1 MFRGWRNVQPVTA
14 VSRTVG
20 LLVAFA
26 LVMFA
31 AVSCGGSSGSTVAE
45 LEEQR
50 DIAGLLEVAGAPL
63 GTAPQEEAIEALRR
77 LNDPTTYTLLE
88 EMLRTEAYP
97 GGEYVGDW
105 EVIDILGAVGGASA
119 APIIIDWARANYEP
133 AMPRWPDSNIVHAL
147 TAIGSDADETLAAV
161 VEAPVLSVTADG
173 REAKTID
180 DYLRGV
186 AFKALGGASAPEG
199 ERPVSTGPLGSD
211 RAEQAL
217 LTALRAE
224 PFCEL
229 GDCYSWGEAAGVA
242 IVRRRQ
248 ADPTPVLALLEDP
261 ASVRVYSGLVQLGLP
276 GSEPQLV
283 AALERNAA
291 DTRLAESMAQVYV
304 NSGNEML
311 ESAGRSWFHAN
322 GYLVIPGICT
332 TGNCEELELWGTLN
346 EPE

>member
-1 MFRGWRNVQPVTA
+1 M
-14 VSRTVG
+14 
-20 LLVAFA
+20 
-26 LVMFA
+26 
-31 AVSCGGSSGSTVAE
+31 
-45 LEEQR
+45 
-50 DIAGLLEVAGAPL
+50 
-63 GTAPQEEAIEALRR
+63 
-77 LNDPTTYTLLE
+77 
-88 EMLRTEAYP
+88 
-97 GGEYVGDW
+97 
-105 EVIDILGAVGGASA
+105 
-119 APIIIDWARANYEP
+119 
-133 AMPRWPDSNIVHAL
+133 
-147 TAIGSDADETLAAV
+147 
-161 VEAPVLSVTADG
+161 
-173 REAKTID
+173 
-180 DYLRGV
+180 
-186 AFKALGGASAPEG
+186 
-199 ERPVSTGPLGSD
+199 
-211 RAEQAL
+211 
-217 LTALRAE
+217 
-224 PFCEL
+224 
-229 GDCYSWGEAAGVA
+229 A

>member
-1 MFRGWRNVQPVTA
+1 M
-14 VSRTVG
+14 
-20 LLVAFA
+20 L
-26 LVMFA
+26 A
-31 AVSCGGSSGSTVAE
+31 AANCGGSSGPTVAE

-50 DIAGLLEVAGAPL
+50 DIAGLLEVVGEGGSIGAR
-63 GTAPQEEAIEALRR
+63 EDAIEALQC
-77 LNDPTTYTLLE
+77 LDDPTTYTLLE
-88 EMLRTEAYP
+88 EMLRTEKYP
-97 GGEYVGDW
+97 GGEYAGDW
-105 EVIDILGAVGGASA
+105 KVLDILGAVGGTPA

-147 TAIGSDADETLAAV
+147 TAMGSDADETLAAV
-161 VEAPVLSVTADG
+161 IEAPVLSVTADG
-173 REAKTID
+173 REAKTVD

-186 AFKALGGASAPEG
+186 AFKALGGAGAPEG
-199 ERPVSTGPLGSD
+199 QRPVSTGPLGSD

-229 GDCYSWGEAAGVA
+229 GDCSSWGEAAGVA
-242 IVRRRQ
+242 IVHRRQ
-248 ADPTPVLALLEDP
+248 ADPTPVFALLEDP

-276 GSEPQLV
+276 GSEPQLI

-291 DTRLAESMAQVYV
+291 STRLAKSMSETYV
-304 NSGNEML
+304 NSGNDL
-311 ESAGRSWFHAN
+311 LDSAGRSWFHSN

-346 EPE
+346 DPD

>member
-1 MFRGWRNVQPVTA
+1 MSA
-14 VSRTVG
+14 ASRTVG
-20 LLVAFA
+20 FLVALV
-26 LVMFA
+26 LVMLA
-31 AVSCGGSSGSTVAE
+31 AANCGGSSGPTVAE

-50 DIAGLLEVAGAPL
+50 DIAGLLEVVGEGGSIGAR
-63 GTAPQEEAIEALRR
+63 EDAIEALQC
-77 LNDPTTYTLLE
+77 LDDPTTYTLLE
-88 EMLRTEAYP
+88 EMLRTEKYP
-97 GGEYVGDW
+97 GGEYAGDW
-105 EVIDILGAVGGASA
+105 KVLDILGAVGGTPA

-147 TAIGSDADETLAAV
+147 TAMGSDADETLAAV
-161 VEAPVLSVTADG
+161 IEAPVLSVTADG
-173 REAKTID
+173 REAKTVD

-186 AFKALGGASAPEG
+186 AFKALGGAGAPEG
-199 ERPVSTGPLGSD
+199 QRPVSTGPLGSD

-229 GDCYSWGEAAGVA
+229 GDCSSWGEAAGVA
-242 IVRRRQ
+242 IVHRRQ
-248 ADPTPVLALLEDP
+248 ADPTPVFALLEDP

-276 GSEPQLV
+276 GSEPQLI

-291 DTRLAESMAQVYV
+291 STRLAKSMSETYV
-304 NSGNEML
+304 NSGNDL
-311 ESAGRSWFHAN
+311 LDSAGRSWFHSN

-346 EPE
+346 DPD

>member
-1 MFRGWRNVQPVTA
+1 
-14 VSRTVG
+14 
-20 LLVAFA
+20 
-26 LVMFA
+26 
-31 AVSCGGSSGSTVAE
+31 
-45 LEEQR
+45 
-50 DIAGLLEVAGAPL
+50 
-63 GTAPQEEAIEALRR
+63 
-77 LNDPTTYTLLE
+77 
-88 EMLRTEAYP
+88 
-97 GGEYVGDW
+97 
-105 EVIDILGAVGGASA
+105 
-119 APIIIDWARANYEP
+119 
-133 AMPRWPDSNIVHAL
+133 MPRWPDSNIVHAL